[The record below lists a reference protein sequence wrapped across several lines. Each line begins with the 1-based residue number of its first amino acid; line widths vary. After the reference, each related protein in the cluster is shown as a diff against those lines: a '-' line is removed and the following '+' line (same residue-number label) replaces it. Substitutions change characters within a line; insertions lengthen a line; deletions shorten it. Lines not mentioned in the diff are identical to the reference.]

1 MSNFN
6 PANFPILFRDNCY
19 NRTTKLAQTIADIN
33 VKDLLG
39 EYQILRVCAP
49 RRSDRNKRYFV
60 GHDGI
65 VSSSDGSR
73 KSNRFEEH
81 LAIAIWNL
89 KEDWPH
95 PGGDAFRILD
105 YQFPLKA
112 KQTDRGIGKVDLL
125 GATDRGRLIV
135 IELKVK
141 PEKRSG
147 RSDAR
152 GDTPLRALME
162 GLRYAA
168 IVEANLDVIARE
180 AKSCFSVGIL
190 KEPPIVQVLA
200 PRAWWDGW
208 TTDMVGSTR
217 RAAGDWEGEFARFL
231 QDIEREISVPV
242 ELMALDDIDAEAIG
256 YGADGRKPTLGRK
269 PGLHPFQVIDN
280 VRRETHGDHDHR
292 TALVRK
298 RPTLR
303 IRRGVARP
311 RLHRQDGS

>member
-1 MSNFN
+1 MPNFD
-6 PANFPILFRDNCY
+6 PANFPILFRENY
-19 NRTTKLAQTIADIN
+19 YERTTKLAQTIADIN
-33 VKDLLG
+33 VKDLLE
-39 EYQILRVCAP
+39 EYQRLRVCAP
-49 RRSDRNKRYFV
+49 RRSGRKKCYFV

-65 VSSSDGSR
+65 ISSQGVGR
-73 KSNRFEEH
+73 NSNRFEEH
-81 LAIAIWNL
+81 LAIALWNL

-95 PGGDAFRILD
+95 PGDDSFRMLD

-112 KQTDRGIGKVDLL
+112 KRADRGIGKVDLL
-125 GATDRGRLIV
+125 GATDCGRLIV
-135 IELKVK
+135 IELKV
-141 PEKRSG
+141 KRSG

-180 AKSCFSVGIL
+180 AESCFSVEIL

-208 TTDMVGSTR
+208 TTGMVGSTR
-217 RAAGDWEGEFARFL
+217 HAAGDWEGEFARFL

-242 ELMALDDIDAEAIG
+242 ELMALDDIEAEAIG

-269 PGLHPFQVIDN
+269 PDLHPFQVIDN
-280 VRRETHGDHDHR
+280 VRREAHGDHDHR
-292 TALVRK
+292 TALVRR
-298 RPTLR
+298 RPAPR
-303 IRRGVARP
+303 IRRGVAHP